1 MTLEDVCE
9 TLVEQKMI
17 YIREASP
24 PIIKPSPGQSIKFPK
39 GRKNGI
45 ARRQLQ
51 RMQTQDKDSDGLK
64 GPFVPPKN
72 YEIQFD
78 HEKVAQYLRNWEG
91 KGYLR
96 LRPDKLQWTPYL
108 ITRAPKSLEASTG
121 EASASASVSNLI
133 DEIPAS
139 NEAVQP
145 VTVGSPIIAGDGD
158 MMDMLPVFNNRLT
171 NGTRSR
177 TRSPVKS
184 PTKHALQSS
193 IEDLDLNERPTSP
206 LRRLRSRLSQDSST
220 SVSLRRSLPVED
232 QLQDALPPSRAP
244 SKRIGSVDSD
254 EALAVKLALE
264 EQQSQ
269 GRQLRS
275 RRSESRPES
284 QRPVLLPPERTP
296 PVPKRRR
303 LELSVEVEEE
313 EESSPPPMK
322 SDEPGS
328 VNDFLNGN
336 HSPTIFEAETPNIN
350 GVEDNDLRDKAPIAV
365 YSPPTEVVLS
375 AEVPISV
382 DANLEDKRANF
393 VIETDLKLEDAE
405 TPFTSLT
412 NRQSLPTGD
421 AIFMPDHPLPLAKSL
436 NGFTSVNGTL
446 HMESDLRST
455 LTTGDIKTEEE
466 DYGEEDAE
474 GEYDEDAEGELDEEF
489 LGMAA

>member
-1 MTLEDVCE
+1 MTLEDVCD
-9 TLVEQKMI
+9 TLIEQKMI

-51 RMQTQDKDSDGLK
+51 RLQTQDKDSDGLK

-78 HEKVAQYLRNWEG
+78 REKVTQYLRNWEG

-108 ITRAPKSLEASTG
+108 VTRAPKSLGASTG
-121 EASASASVSNLI
+121 EASASASVSNLT

-145 VTVGSPIIAGDGD
+145 VTVESPIIAGDGD
-158 MMDMLPVFNNRLT
+158 MMDELPVFNNRLT
-171 NGTRSR
+171 NGKRSR

-184 PTKHALQSS
+184 PTKDALQSA
-193 IEDLDLNERPTSP
+193 IKDLDLNERPASP
-206 LRRLRSRLSQDSST
+206 LRRLPSRQGSS
-220 SVSLRRSLPVED
+220 PVED
-232 QLQDALPPSRAP
+232 LLQDVQPSSRTS
-244 SKRIGSVDSD
+244 SKRISSVDSD
-254 EALAVKLALE
+254 EALAAKLALE

-284 QRPVLLPPERTP
+284 QRPVLLSPERTP

-313 EESSPPPMK
+313 EESSPLPMK

-328 VNDFLNGN
+328 VNDFYNGN
-336 HSPTIFEAETPNIN
+336 HSPTVFEAETPNIN
-350 GVEDNDLRDKAPIAV
+350 GVEDGDSRNKAPITV
-365 YSPPTEVVLS
+365 YSPPTEAVLS

-382 DANLEDKRANF
+382 DASLEDKRTNF
-393 VIETDLKLEDAE
+393 VIETDLKLEDVE

-412 NRQSLPTGD
+412 NWQSLPISDT
-421 AIFMPDHPLPLAKSL
+421 IFMPDHPLPLSKSL

-455 LTTGDIKTEEE
+455 LATGDVKMEEE
-466 DYGEEDAE
+466 GYGEEDAE
-474 GEYDEDAEGELDEEF
+474 GEYDEDAEGEPDEEF

>member
-9 TLVEQKMI
+9 TLIEQKMI

-78 HEKVAQYLRNWEG
+78 RERVAQYLRNWEG

-108 ITRAPKSLEASTG
+108 VTRAPKTLEASSG
-121 EASASASVSNLI
+121 DASASASVSNLI

-145 VTVGSPIIAGDGD
+145 VTVESPIIAGDGD
-158 MMDMLPVFNNRLT
+158 MMDVLPVFNHRLT

-177 TRSPVKS
+177 TRSPAKS
-184 PTKHALQSS
+184 PTKDVLQSA
-193 IEDLDLNERPTSP
+193 IKDLNLNERPASP
-206 LRRLRSRLSQDSST
+206 PRRLRSRPSQGSSA
-220 SVSLRRSLPVED
+220 SVSSRRSLPVED
-232 QLQDALPPSRAP
+232 LLQDAEPPSRTP
-244 SKRIGSVDSD
+244 SKRISSVDSD

-275 RRSESRPES
+275 RRSESRP
-284 QRPVLLPPERTP
+284 VLLPAERTP
-296 PVPKRRR
+296 PVLKRRR

-328 VNDFLNGN
+328 MNDFHNGN
-336 HSPTIFEAETPNIN
+336 HSPTVFEVETPNIN
-350 GVEDNDLRDKAPIAV
+350 GVEDNDLRDKAPITV
-365 YSPPTEVVLS
+365 YSPPTEAVLS
-375 AEVPISV
+375 AEVSISV
-382 DANLEDKRANF
+382 DANLEDRRTNF
-393 VIETDLKLEDAE
+393 VIETDVKLEDAE
-405 TPFTSLT
+405 TPFMSLT

-421 AIFMPDHPLPLAKSL
+421 TIFMPDHPLPLSKSL

-466 DYGEEDAE
+466 GCGEEDAE
-474 GEYDEDAEGELDEEF
+474 WEYDEDAEGEPDEEF

>member
-9 TLVEQKMI
+9 ILIEQKMI

-51 RMQTQDKDSDGLK
+51 RLQTQDKDSDGLK
-64 GPFVPPKN
+64 SPFVPPKN

-108 ITRAPKSLEASTG
+108 VTRAPKSLEASTG

-139 NEAVQP
+139 NEAVQSA
-145 VTVGSPIIAGDGD
+145 TVESPIIAGDGD
-158 MMDMLPVFNNRLT
+158 MMDELPVFNNRLI

-184 PTKHALQSS
+184 PTKDALQSAV
-193 IEDLDLNERPTSP
+193 EDLDLHERPASP
-206 LRRLRSRLSQDSST
+206 LRRLRSRPSQGSST

-232 QLQDALPPSRAP
+232 LPQDAQPPSRTP
-244 SKRIGSVDSD
+244 SKRISSVDSD

-303 LELSVEVEEE
+303 LELSVEVEG
-313 EESSPPPMK
+313 ESSPPPMK

-328 VNDFLNGN
+328 VNDFYNGN
-336 HSPTIFEAETPNIN
+336 HSPTFFKAETPNR
-350 GVEDNDLRDKAPIAV
+350 VEDNDLIDKAPITV
-365 YSPPTEVVLS
+365 YSPRTEAVLS
-375 AEVPISV
+375 ADVPISI
-382 DANLEDKRANF
+382 DANLEDKRTNF
-393 VIETDLKLEDAE
+393 VIEMDLKLEDAE

-412 NRQSLPTGD
+412 NRQSLPTGEP
-421 AIFMPDHPLPLAKSL
+421 IFLPDHPLPLAKSL

-455 LTTGDIKTEEE
+455 LATGDVKTEEE
-466 DYGEEDAE
+466 LYGEEDAE